1 MKEKFQEFLK
11 WVEGQGIELS
21 DETNIYQC
29 MDLAYS
35 WIFYLN
41 YPKSTIQHLYAYQ
54 IYTEPR
60 EITLNY
66 FDLIKNTPSAVPQAG
81 DLVIWSNVVGV
92 AGHVAIATGQGDTNK
107 FKSLD
112 QNWQG
117 VSRAVIVEH
126 TYKGVIGWL
135 RPKKTNTQE
144 FTDQTKIPGNM
155 LGMVEDLEL
164 QALRGVIQNGR
175 IQKQELEEVKSL
187 VQQIYDEIKNN

>member
-21 DETNIYQC
+21 DKTNIYQC
-29 MDLAYS
+29 FDLAYS